1 MTRHYKDQLRIR
13 GQVINAIQTVVGNT
27 IHFQNTLDQYLENI
41 KYNTELQGIS
51 RLTTPNRQYCL
62 GYEAAISPVHK
73 HFSLFDFKYQLDGVW
88 QTTDDWNG
96 ETHKRV
102 ANDRHIPRG
111 FFWKG
116 TDNVWF
122 ISDSKG
128 EFK

>member
-1 MTRHYKDQLRIR
+1 MTRHYRDQLRIR
-13 GQVINAIQTVVGNT
+13 GQVISAIQTVVSNT
-27 IHFQNTLDQYLENI
+27 IHFQNTLDQYLEDI

-62 GYEAAISPVHK
+62 GYEGAISPVHRI
-73 HFSLFDFKYQLDGVW
+73 HTLFEFKYQLDGVW
-88 QTTDDWNG
+88 QTTDAWSG

-102 ANDRHIPRG
+102 ANDKQIPRG